1 MFRCSDDVR
10 NFAKATKRNHIRFR
24 ISTSY
29 ACPRGTF
36 PLSRSFLPPSA
47 APHAALTFQRK
58 GCIGCINALSPPLP
72 GFILAVI
79 GHFAHLDILSRQP
92 ESSHTVRPFFV
103 SLSSDDMAA
112 ALAAD
117 GATVSS
123 EHSGGGTS
131 AEFSVADPSAQ
142 ENVVVKIGMVGD
154 AGVGQ

>member
-1 MFRCSDDVR
+1 MFRCTDDVR

-36 PLSRSFLPPSA
+36 PLSRSFRPLPP
-47 APHAALTFQRK
+47 PTAALTFQRK

-79 GHFAHLDILSRQP
+79 GHFTHRDILSRQP
-92 ESSHTVRPFFV
+92 ESSHIVRSFFE
-103 SLSSDDMAA
+103 SFSSDSMAA
-112 ALAAD
+112 ASSAD
-117 GATVSS
+117 GATVSND
-123 EHSGGGTS
+123 HSGGGTS